1 MDTLHQLLSEA
12 EIYQRYAEQK
22 CPSDPSEIN
31 ERIRT
36 LQVYVAR
43 TGQMLAEAKL
53 LLNRKKSSEIA
64 QSVVKIAKEGY
75 LSAKAQNAIIDSIA
89 AEEKYLVDWLDRL
102 NAACTHQVDHTRSLL
117 AYEREQM
124 RLLRTGY

>member
-1 MDTLHQLLSEA
+1 MDTLQRLLSEA
-12 EIYQRYAEQK
+12 AEYQRYAEQK

-53 LLNRKKSSEIA
+53 LLNRKKSSET
-64 QSVVKIAKEGY
+64 VVKIAKEGY
-75 LSAKAQNAIIDSIA
+75 LSAKAQNAIVDSIA

>member
-1 MDTLHQLLSEA
+1 
-12 EIYQRYAEQK
+12 
-22 CPSDPSEIN
+22 
-31 ERIRT
+31 
-36 LQVYVAR
+36 
-43 TGQMLAEAKL
+43 MLAEAKL

-64 QSVVKIAKEGY
+64 ETVVKIAKEGH
-75 LSAKAQNAIIDSIA
+75 LSAKAQNAIVDSIA